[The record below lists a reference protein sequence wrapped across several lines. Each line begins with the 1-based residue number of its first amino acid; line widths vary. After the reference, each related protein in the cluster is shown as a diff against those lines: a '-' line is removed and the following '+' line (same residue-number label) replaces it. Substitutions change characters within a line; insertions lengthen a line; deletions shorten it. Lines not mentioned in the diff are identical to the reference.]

1 VKIACI
7 GGGPAGLYLG
17 ILVKR
22 AAPENEVVIFERNR
36 PADTFGFGVVFSD
49 ATLGN
54 LADAD
59 PETHAQI
66 TAKFARWDDIE
77 IHTGGE
83 VLRSTGHGFCG
94 LERKALLGILQ
105 ARAKEL
111 GVRVEFESEVRTL
124 DDVRAPTT
132 TLLGSPPD
140 VIVGCDGVASW
151 VRDSLAPQLSPHV
164 DVRPNKF
171 VWLGCTVPYRAF
183 TFIFKQTLHGLY
195 RVHAYPFTNDLSTF
209 IVECREDTWRA
220 SGLAASDE
228 DGTLAILEQAFADE
242 LAGHRLIKNRSIW
255 RNFPTVRCAR
265 WSTTSGGSPVV
276 LVGDA
281 AHTAHF
287 SIGSGTKLAMEDSIA
302 LRDELLALRDIPSA
316 LAAYEA
322 RRRPEVEALQA
333 AAQASLEWFEGTERY
348 MEMTPLEQTYSLMTR
363 SLRVSHRSMHKRDP
377 HLARGMEELL
387 ATRAGLTDV
396 VASRA
401 NESSVI
407 APTSLPFAMGEV
419 SLRSR
424 IALIADTGASSTA
437 AISTAAISTGASSTG
452 ASSTGASSTGASST
466 GASSTAASS
475 TAASSTGASST
486 GASSTGASSTGA
498 STMGASS
505 TDASSTGAST
515 TGAIAVASAGA
526 IDAASTAGLVVVRA
540 SAHDAATWAQ
550 LAERVHAAGAKLAL
564 VIATGASSTG
574 ASSTGASSTGA
585 SSTGASTGA
594 NGHAIHALAES
605 GATARATDGS
615 VVDAAKRAAEA
626 TIDLLVLDPG
636 HDNLAIELLPYVV
649 ETVRAVWPA
658 GRWIAAVV
666 HDIPRTRNA
675 VVGHAAQ
682 LRRAGANLLWIDSP
696 GDGSARLPAAPI
708 ADRLR
713 NELHVPTCV
722 DADAA
727 TLADLDAAIAAGRA
741 DLVFATRMPQSTR

>member
-1 VKIACI
+1 MKIACI

-22 AAPENEVVIFERNR
+22 AAPEHEVVIFERNR

-59 PETHAQI
+59 PDTHAQI

-105 ARAKEL
+105 ARARDL
-111 GVRVEFESEVRTL
+111 GVRVEFERDVRSL
-124 DDVRAPTT
+124 DDVRARTT
-132 TLLGSPPD
+132 EILGGPPD

-151 VRDSLAPQLSPHV
+151 VRDSFAAELGPHV

-183 TFIFKQTLHGLY
+183 TFIFKQTPHGLF
-195 RVHAYPFTNDLSTF
+195 RVHAYPFTSELSTF

-220 SGLAASDE
+220 AGLANADE
-228 DGTLAILEQAFADE
+228 DTTLATLERVFTDE

-265 WSTTSGGSPVV
+265 WSAQRDGSHVV
-276 LVGDA
+276 LMGDA

-302 LRDELLALRDIPSA
+302 LRDELLASADTPSA

-348 MEMTPLEQTYSLMTR
+348 MDMTPLELTYSLMTR

-387 ATRAGLTDV
+387 ATRAHLPAPV
-396 VASRA
+396 
-401 NESSVI
+401 
-407 APTSLPFAMGEV
+407 APTSLPFALGAV
-419 SLRSR
+419 QLRSR
-424 IALIADTGASSTA
+424 IAVVTRDI
-437 AISTAAISTGASSTG
+437 
-452 ASSTGASSTGASST
+452 
-466 GASSTAASS
+466 
-475 TAASSTGASST
+475 
-486 GASSTGASSTGA
+486 
-498 STMGASS
+498 
-505 TDASSTGAST
+505 TDDVLAQ
-515 TGAIAVASAGA
+515 
-526 IDAASTAGLVVVRA
+526 AGLVVVHADHRA
-540 SAHDAATWAQ
+540 ESEAARVTERVTERAT
-550 LAERVHAAGAKLAL
+550 ERVTERVTDRVIDRVHAAGAKLAL
-564 VIATGASSTG
+564 VLSTDG
-574 ASSTGASSTGA
+574 
-585 SSTGASTGA
+585 
-594 NGHAIHALAES
+594 
-605 GATARATDGS
+605 RATDGTL
-615 VVDAAKRAAEA
+615 VEAATQAAQRGV
-626 TIDLLVLDPG
+626 DLLVLDPG
-636 HDNLAIELLPYVV
+636 RDSLAIEQLPFVV
-649 ETVRAVWPA
+649 GTVRAVWPSD
-658 GRWIAAVV
+658 RWVAAVV

-713 NELHVPTCV
+713 NELHLPTCV
-722 DADAA
+722 DADEA

-741 DLVFATRMPQSTR
+741 DLVFANRMPPSSR